1 MISVNL
7 VSLVTILPLLVPH
20 ARQAK
25 MGLVSSTSAFAEA
38 QSAVWHGNVELLQQ
52 CLARDSTLAVASDAG
67 GRTLL
72 HQAAFEGRV
81 EACTALLRMGADQR
95 AVDELS
101 MRPLDWAVLHS
112 RAPVVKL
119 LAEADSTVASTAAP
133 FAGSL
138 PPVHLAAASGDTATL
153 GALLSSGVTA
163 LNDCISAI
171 DLARAMGHDGA
182 AQLLMGQPDPAKPS
196 AKRPASNGPSA
207 GMRGTMRPDD
217 GDHQPDEGDVLAI
230 RDAITHGTMRILTAA
245 ELAVSPSAWDA
256 ALADSTPLLIKGLG
270 KDWSEMVRDWS
281 ASGELRERWG
291 QLRVRAGF
299 SPDALYQR
307 FERVT
312 SVDGE
317 DVLCVLR
324 PPSQEMSFA
333 SFIDEL
339 HSASAKPSAKP
350 STESAATSSP
360 KSSASPRSLAAHAA
374 AAAAADDEGGRLEH
388 VAVQQSRTSDL
399 GSLFGQ
405 RGSALPPLADS
416 LVRRSTF
423 QLADADSDGDSDGGE
438 AMPPGFHA
446 NLWACSPPKL
456 SQLHYDGY
464 DSLLIQ
470 LQGSKRFTLID
481 PTPICGLAPCPAT
494 VPAASVMRRGPG
506 RYEIE
511 PLPSADERA
520 TYDNFPL
527 VCAGEASRA
536 PLAPLFEHAHLTT
549 VDVHAG
555 DALLLPAFWYHEV
568 DSLCDG
574 PDELNLAVNCWWH
587 CGSAISTRHRILRE
601 QLRANP
607 Q

>member
-1 MISVNL
+1 
-7 VSLVTILPLLVPH
+7 
-20 ARQAK
+20 
-25 MGLVSSTSAFAEA
+25 
-38 QSAVWHGNVELLQQ
+38 
-52 CLARDSTLAVASDAG
+52 
-67 GRTLL
+67 
-72 HQAAFEGRV
+72 
-81 EACTALLRMGADQR
+81 
-95 AVDELS
+95 
-101 MRPLDWAVLHS
+101 
-112 RAPVVKL
+112 
-119 LAEADSTVASTAAP
+119 
-133 FAGSL
+133 
-138 PPVHLAAASGDTATL
+138 
-153 GALLSSGVTA
+153 
-163 LNDCISAI
+163 
-171 DLARAMGHDGA
+171 
-182 AQLLMGQPDPAKPS
+182 
-196 AKRPASNGPSA
+196 
-207 GMRGTMRPDD
+207 
-217 GDHQPDEGDVLAI
+217 
-230 RDAITHGTMRILTAA
+230 MRILTAA

-256 ALADSTPLLIKGLG
+256 ALADSTPVLIKGLG

-339 HSASAKPSAKP
+339 HAAK
-350 STESAATSSP
+350 SSP
-360 KSSASPRSLAAHAA
+360 SSSARSLTADA
-374 AAAAADDEGGRLEH
+374 AAAAADAEGGRLEH

-405 RGSALPPLADS
+405 DGSALPPLADS
-416 LVRRSTF
+416 LVRRSTL
-423 QLADADSDGDSDGGE
+423 QLADADSDGDSDGDRDRDE

-494 VPAASVMRRGPG
+494 VPAASVVRRGPG
-506 RYEIE
+506 KYEIE

>member
-1 MISVNL
+1 
-7 VSLVTILPLLVPH
+7 
-20 ARQAK
+20 
-25 MGLVSSTSAFAEA
+25 
-38 QSAVWHGNVELLQQ
+38 
-52 CLARDSTLAVASDAG
+52 
-67 GRTLL
+67 
-72 HQAAFEGRV
+72 
-81 EACTALLRMGADQR
+81 
-95 AVDELS
+95 
-101 MRPLDWAVLHS
+101 
-112 RAPVVKL
+112 
-119 LAEADSTVASTAAP
+119 
-133 FAGSL
+133 
-138 PPVHLAAASGDTATL
+138 LAAD
-153 GALLSSGVTA
+153 
-163 LNDCISAI
+163 
-171 DLARAMGHDGA
+171 
-182 AQLLMGQPDPAKPS
+182 
-196 AKRPASNGPSA
+196 
-207 GMRGTMRPDD
+207 
-217 GDHQPDEGDVLAI
+217 
-230 RDAITHGTMRILTAA
+230 
-245 ELAVSPSAWDA
+245 
-256 ALADSTPLLIKGLG
+256 
-270 KDWSEMVRDWS
+270 
-281 ASGELRERWG
+281 
-291 QLRVRAGF
+291 
-299 SPDALYQR
+299 
-307 FERVT
+307 
-312 SVDGE
+312 
-317 DVLCVLR
+317 
-324 PPSQEMSFA
+324 
-333 SFIDEL
+333 
-339 HSASAKPSAKP
+339 
-350 STESAATSSP
+350 
-360 KSSASPRSLAAHAA
+360 A

-405 RGSALPPLADS
+405 DGSALPPLADS

-423 QLADADSDGDSDGGE
+423 QLADADSDGDSDGDRDRDG

-494 VPAASVMRRGPG
+494 VPAASVVRRGPG
-506 RYEIE
+506 QYEIE

-536 PLAPLFEHAHLTT
+536 PLAPLFEHAQLTT

>member
-1 MISVNL
+1 ML
-7 VSLVTILPLLVPH
+7 VSAASLVTILPLLVPH

-25 MGLVSSTSAFAEA
+25 MGLVDTLSSTSAFAEA

-52 CLARDSTLAVASDAG
+52 LLESDSTLAVASDNG

-81 EACTALLRMGADQR
+81 EACTALLRMGADQT

-101 MRPLDWAVLHS
+101 MRPLDWAILHS

-119 LAEADSTVASTAAP
+119 LAEADCTVASTAAP

-138 PPVHLAAASGDTATL
+138 QPVHLAAAAGDADTL
-153 GALLSSGVTA
+153 GALLSSDVTA
-163 LNDCISAI
+163 PNDCISAV
-171 DLARAMGHDGA
+171 DLARAMGHEGA
-182 AQLLMGQPDPAKPS
+182 VQLLMDQPPPAKPS
-196 AKRPASNGPSA
+196 ARRPASKGPSA
-207 GMRGTMRPDD
+207 S
-217 GDHQPDEGDVLAI
+217 
-230 RDAITHGTMRILTAA
+230 THGTMRILTAA

-256 ALADSTPLLIKGLG
+256 ALADSTPVLIKGLG

-307 FERVT
+307 FERVP

-374 AAAAADDEGGRLEH
+374 AAAAADDEGARLEH

-520 TYDNFPL
+520 TYANFPL

-536 PLAPLFEHAHLTT
+536 PLTPLFEHAHLTT
-549 VDVHAG
+549 VDVNAG

-568 DSLCDG
+568 DSFCDG
-574 PDELNLAVNCWWH
+574 PAELNLAVNCWWH

>member
-1 MISVNL
+1 ML
-7 VSLVTILPLLVPH
+7 VSAASLVTILPLLVPH

-25 MGLVSSTSAFAEA
+25 MGLVDTLSSTSAFAEA
-38 QSAVWHGNVELLQQ
+38 QSAVWHGNVELLEQ
-52 CLARDSTLAVASDAG
+52 LLESDSTLAVASDNG

-81 EACTALLRMGADQR
+81 EACTALLRMGADQT

-101 MRPLDWAVLHS
+101 MRPLDWAILHS

-119 LAEADSTVASTAAP
+119 LAEADCTVASTAAP

-138 PPVHLAAASGDTATL
+138 PPVHLAAAAGDADTL
-153 GALLSSGVTA
+153 GALLSSDVTA
-163 LNDCISAI
+163 PNDCISAV
-171 DLARAMGHDGA
+171 DLARAMGHEGA
-182 AQLLMGQPDPAKPS
+182 VQLLMDQPPPAKPS
-196 AKRPASNGPSA
+196 ARRPASKGPSA
-207 GMRGTMRPDD
+207 S
-217 GDHQPDEGDVLAI
+217 
-230 RDAITHGTMRILTAA
+230 THGTMRILTAA

-256 ALADSTPLLIKGLG
+256 ALADSTPVLIKGLG

-339 HSASAKPSAKP
+339 HAAK
-350 STESAATSSP
+350 SSP
-360 KSSASPRSLAAHAA
+360 ISSARSLAADAA
-374 AAAAADDEGGRLEH
+374 AAAPDAEGGRLEH

-405 RGSALPPLADS
+405 DGSALPPLADS
-416 LVRRSTF
+416 LVRRSTL
-423 QLADADSDGDSDGGE
+423 QLADADSDGDSDGDRDRDG

-494 VPAASVMRRGPG
+494 VPAASVVRRGPG
-506 RYEIE
+506 QYEIE

-587 CGSAISTRHRILRE
+587 CGTAISTRHRILRE